1 MVDMAVTANSD
12 GEKDRNPAKVVP
24 MLPPLHQSILQ
35 PLRLLPTLP
44 EK

>member
-24 MLPPLHQSILQ
+24 MLRLLHQSILQ